1 MSHTHSPNSC
11 QKGVV
16 KTLAIIGMFSH
27 GIGVGQLLNNQAR
40 AVDQFY
46 YNINCISEITLEEP
60 CNVSFMN
67 KSMSLRFVD
76 GRSTKIKYSEILK
89 WNYTDS
95 TKLKIDLELAARIGI
110 IGLLFKKAVHRHV
123 FSISYV
129 NGFGDKKSVIMNF
142 SDSQYVLP
150 VMSAL
155 DENSGSARVN

>member
-1 MSHTHSPNSC
+1 MSRTYSLNSC
-11 QKGVV
+11 QK
-16 KTLAIIGMFSH
+16 KLAQNIIIFGMFFHS
-27 GIGVGQLLNNQAR
+27 IGVGPLLKNQAR

-142 SDSQYVLP
+142 SDTQYVLP

-155 DENSGSARVN
+155 DENAGSARVN